1 MAAFA
6 PSELNMADMRSPEI
20 FMNFGDDVPAN
31 AIRQQFSRDYFIKS
45 VVKCRF
51 LLTSILTFYMET
63 GK

>member
-1 MAAFA
+1 MQPFN
-6 PSELNMADMRSPEI
+6 EN
-20 FMNFGDDVPAN
+20 
-31 AIRQQFSRDYFIKS
+31 YFKKS